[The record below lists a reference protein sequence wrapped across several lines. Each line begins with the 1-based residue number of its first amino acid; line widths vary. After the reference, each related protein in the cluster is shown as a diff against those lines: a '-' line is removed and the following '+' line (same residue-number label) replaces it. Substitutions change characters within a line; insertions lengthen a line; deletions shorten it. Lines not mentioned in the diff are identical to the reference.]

1 MLNQN
6 TAKLRKSKSNFNAIG
21 TFMELSKILEDTNNE
36 VLRLYSEE
44 FARIPYDSKNFRMKL
59 TSPEMMSLV
68 QTKIQDMGAF
78 LKTTPLETMLFIAI
92 YSVETVRLCSVD
104 ARDITKFFGI
114 SNIDFLVL
122 RKCLSGLLEK
132 GLIRPVE
139 RRRRDEEYRITSAA
153 ERALFDNKPY
163 KVTKAQPMDRY
174 VFCNTISSLIEDR
187 KQEHIDTRELFK
199 LVEEEEVRQEHLTLV
214 KEMRKLLPDVA
225 DRTLFYEICDDFVAG
240 RPRLTSVEVTL
251 GDIYDS
257 MRSCFMIAKSIMN
270 KEHNLQTNDLI
281 ELQPAQFLAGA
292 EVSLTEKGRHL
303 LLEEDF
309 DLFASKGGSDKRL
322 VSPDKIPARELFFSE
337 ELTEDIDFVK
347 NSLQEEAFA
356 ELQKRLEANAL
367 PKGVAILFHGLPGT
381 GKTAAV
387 DMIAKA
393 TGRSVYHVDIAA
405 SKTCW
410 FGESEKLFKKIFTDY
425 RKMCETEER
434 KPILLFNEADAL
446 FSKRRDVGAGSDN
459 CAQTENALQNILLEE
474 LETLDGILIATTNMC
489 DNFDTAFERRFL
501 FKVQFGQPNTDAK
514 RAIWK
519 SKLSWLTEE
528 DCDLLAKKYNMS
540 GGEIDNIVR
549 KSMME
554 EVLIGNRPTLAML
567 EAWCRGEKLARKGGN
582 AIGFAC

>member
-1 MLNQN
+1 M
-6 TAKLRKSKSNFNAIG
+6 RKTKSNFNAVG

-104 ARDITKFFGI
+104 TRDITKFFGI

-122 RKCLSGLLEK
+122 RKCLYSLLEK
-132 GLIRPVE
+132 GLLRQVE
-139 RRRRDEEYRITSAA
+139 RHHRDEEYRISSAA

-163 KVTKAQPMDRY
+163 KVTKAPPMDRY
-174 VFCNTISSLIEDR
+174 KFCNTISSLIEDR
-187 KQEHIDTRELFK
+187 RQQHIDTRELFK
-199 LVEEEEVRQEHLTLV
+199 LVEEEEDRQEHLTLIQ
-214 KEMRKLLPDVA
+214 EMRKLLPEVA
-225 DRTLFYEICDDFVAG
+225 DRTLFYEICDDFVTE

-251 GDIYDS
+251 SDIYDS
-257 MRSCFMIAKSIMN
+257 MRYCFIVAKSIMG

-281 ELQPAQFLAGA
+281 ELLPAQFLAGA
-292 EVSLTEKGRHL
+292 EISLTEKGRRL
-303 LLEEDF
+303 FLEEDF

-322 VSPDKIPARELFFSE
+322 TAPDKIPARELFFNE
-337 ELTEDIDFVK
+337 ELAADINFVQ
-347 NSLQEEAFA
+347 NSLEETAFA
-356 ELQKRLEANAL
+356 ELQKRLEENSL
-367 PKGVAILFHGLPGT
+367 SKGIAILFHGLPGT

-446 FSKRRDVGAGSDN
+446 FSKRRDVGSGN

-489 DNFDTAFERRFL
+489 DNFDAAFERRFL
-501 FKVQFGQPNTDAK
+501 FKVQFGQPNTEAK
-514 RAIWK
+514 KAIWK
-519 SKLSWLTEE
+519 SKLPWLTDEE
-528 DCDLLAKKYNMS
+528 CGQLAAKFDLS

-554 EVLIGNRPTLAML
+554 EVLTGNRPDVAML
-567 EAWCRGEKLARKGGN
+567 EAWCRGEKLTRKGGN